1 MNTSTAVAIRPTVSD
16 GQGVYDADELLYP
29 DSDGKPMSDNTIQY
43 RWIVTIKGNLD
54 LLYKDRPDVFVAG
67 DLLWYAVKEDSK
79 LRQSPDVLV
88 AVGRPKTDRG
98 SYRQWEENGV
108 PPQVVFEI
116 LSPGNRV
123 GEMTR
128 KFEFYDRY
136 GVEEYYMYDPKDG
149 DLSVWMRG
157 SGETGE
163 GENRLRAVNWQDEY
177 VSPILGTRF
186 VPHMNADM
194 EIFYPDG
201 RRFLTL
207 QEMDEARE
215 RAEANAQRAEANAQR
230 AEAERD
236 SAVARAERLAL
247 RLRELG
253 IDPDGA

>member
-1 MNTSTAVAIRPTVSD
+1 MNTSTAVAIRPTVPI
-16 GQGVYDADELLYP
+16 GHGVYDADELLYP
-29 DSDGKPMSDNTIQY
+29 DSDGRPMSDNTIQY
-43 RWIVTIKGNLD
+43 RWIVTIKENLD
-54 LLYKDRPDVFVAG
+54 LLYKDRSDVFVAG

-88 AVGRPKTDRG
+88 AVGRPKMDRG

-116 LSPGNRV
+116 MSPGNRA

-136 GVEEYYMYDPKDG
+136 GVEEYYIYEPKDG

-157 SGETGE
+157 SGETGD
-163 GENRLRAVNWQDEY
+163 GENRLRAVNWQDEH
-177 VSPILGTRF
+177 VSPILGIRF
-186 VPHMNADM
+186 VPHMDADM

-207 QEMDEARE
+207 QQMDDARE
-215 RAEANAQRAEANAQR
+215 RAEANAQR

-236 SAVARAERLAL
+236 SAVARAERLAI

-253 IDPDGA
+253 IDPDEA